1 MSLQIDCCADSAA
14 LQPWA
19 AQWNALAWAA
29 TQHQPMLSAAW
40 VEAFAQ
46 TLLPAGAQLHCLLA
60 HQDGRLLGVLPLV
73 VQTAGPPAWG
83 IATAA
88 TPYHPHSA
96 FGDILADAANAST
109 VLPALLHA
117 ARKLRHQPHQPH
129 RPRLHLR
136 ELAFRGVEA
145 QSPTLAAV
153 ASLVQTAQAVRS
165 VSNPRGWGS
174 FLSVAGSWM
183 AYRSSLSKN
192 FTANLRKAHNRLREP
207 QLPEVR
213 FEWLTGNQASPQHL
227 ASFMALEASGWKGQ
241 AGSAIDQSARLQR
254 FYARLT
260 GNASAAGMLEWH
272 FMWLGGTLIAAH
284 LAWRCGRVLSLLK
297 IAYDENQGRLSPG
310 SLLFEA
316 TAERAFACNDT
327 DEINCLTDMAW
338 HQPWNM
344 QRREYLD
351 LRLYPSTL
359 LGIGLGLAPRLLLN
373 RVRKGKQG
381 HG

>member
-14 LQPWA
+14 FKPWA
-19 AQWNALAWAA
+19 AQWNALARAA
-29 TQHQPMLSAAW
+29 PQHQPMLSAAW
-40 VEAFAQ
+40 VEAYAQ
-46 TLLPAGAQLHCLLA
+46 TLLPAGAQLQCLLA

-73 VQTAGPPAWG
+73 VQTAGPRAWG

-88 TPYHPHSA
+88 TPYDPHSA
-96 FGDILADAANAST
+96 FGDMLADAASAST
-109 VLPALLHA
+109 VLAALLHA
-117 ARKLRHQPHQPH
+117 ARQLQPQPH

-145 QSPTLAAV
+145 QSPTLAAL
-153 ASLVQTAQAVRS
+153 ATLANTAQALRS

-207 QLPEVR
+207 HLPAVR
-213 FEWLTGNQASPQHL
+213 FEWLTGDQASPHHL
-227 ASFMALEASGWKGQ
+227 ASFLALEAVGWKGQ

-260 GNASAAGMLEWH
+260 ANASAAGMLEWH
-272 FMWLGGTLIAAH
+272 FMWLGGRLIAAH

-297 IAYDENQGRLSPG
+297 IAYDENQGRFSPG

-351 LRLYPSTL
+351 MRLYPSTL
-359 LGIGLGLAPRLLLN
+359 LGLGLGLAPRLLVNHL
-373 RVRKGKQG
+373 RKGKQRRG
-381 HG
+381 

>member
-19 AQWNALAWAA
+19 AQWNALARAA
-29 TQHQPMLSAAW
+29 PQHQPMQSAAW
-40 VEAFAQ
+40 VEAYAQ

-73 VQTAGPPAWG
+73 VQTAGPRTWG
-83 IATAA
+83 IDTAA
-88 TPYHPHSA
+88 TPYDPHSA
-96 FGDILADAANAST
+96 FGDMLADAASAST
-109 VLPALLHA
+109 VLPALLRA
-117 ARKLRHQPHQPH
+117 ACQLPRQPHLPH
-129 RPRLHLR
+129 LHLR
-136 ELAFRGVEA
+136 ELALRGVEA
-145 QSPTLAAV
+145 RSPTLAAL
-153 ASLVQTAQAVRS
+153 ASLEQAAPTARC
-165 VSNPRGWGS
+165 VSNHRSWGS
-174 FLSVAGSWM
+174 FLSVAGSWI

-207 QLPEVR
+207 HMPEVR
-213 FEWLTGNQASPQHL
+213 FDWLTGDQANPQHL
-227 ASFMALEASGWKGQ
+227 ASFMALEAAGWKGQ
-241 AGSAIDQSARLQR
+241 AGSAIFQSARLQR
-254 FYARLT
+254 FYTHLT

-272 FMWLGGTLIAAH
+272 FMWLGGKLIAAH

-297 IAYDENQGRLSPG
+297 IAYDENQGRFSPG

-344 QRREYLD
+344 QRRQYLD
-351 LRLYPSTL
+351 LRFYPSTL
-359 LGIGLGLAPRLLLN
+359 LSLCLGLAPRLLVNHL
-373 RVRKGKQG
+373 RKGKQG
-381 HG
+381 HD